1 MQSYAK
7 SQREEETKKS
17 QQVLKKRNNEDQE
30 NSIRYYISMLFPF
43 ELNVQTLWPTVIL
56 IKQMNFHID
65 AEVQVCLRREKVAS
79 WKWNQGVGT
88 CYCLGFCAFVFLT
101 AFQSLTSVHAN
112 QAGCQMPLCQ
122 FIRTKRISSERVQIC
137 NPRPCL
143 AHIWDMTLII
153 QFVLLDYCSMQFT
166 VA

>member
-1 MQSYAK
+1 
-7 SQREEETKKS
+7 
-17 QQVLKKRNNEDQE
+17 
-30 NSIRYYISMLFPF
+30 MLFPF
-43 ELNVQTLWPTVIL
+43 ELNVQILWPTVIL

-166 VA
+166 VAWGFLVFLMLYCKFRVWRVASKR